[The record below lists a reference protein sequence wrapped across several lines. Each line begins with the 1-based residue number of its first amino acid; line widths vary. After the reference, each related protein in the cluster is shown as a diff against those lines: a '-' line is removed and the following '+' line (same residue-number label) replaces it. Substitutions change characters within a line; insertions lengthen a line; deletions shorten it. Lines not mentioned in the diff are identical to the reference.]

1 MDCSRKKSDRSARR
15 IKLKSQDNKYYG
27 SQKHI
32 RILMEKKISLL
43 VQINQPKKN

>member
-1 MDCSRKKSDRSARR
+1 MDCNHKKSDRLVRR

-32 RILMEKKISLL
+32 RILMEKKYDF
-43 VQINQPKKN
+43 